1 MFTQASDKGL
11 NCIWRKLHLG
21 PLPQHSFQILNWHA
35 GLMLVGA
42 YILMGLIRVYR
53 MVFCRIL
60 CLASE

>member
-1 MFTQASDKGL
+1 MVTQASDKSL
-11 NCIWRKLHLG
+11 NDIWHKLHLG
-21 PLPQHSFQILNWHA
+21 PLPQHPVQILNWHA

-42 YILMGLIRVYR
+42 YILMDLIKGNR

>member
-1 MFTQASDKGL
+1 MVTQASDKGL
-11 NCIWRKLHLG
+11 NCIWHKLHLG
-21 PLPQHSFQILNWHA
+21 PLPQHPFQILNWHA

-42 YILMGLIRVYR
+42 YILMGLIRVNR